1 MATLDASFDN
11 IFVHPLDTVEQLVEL
26 NEWPFDRRNHE
37 EIAVQ
42 IPGNWCDYSL
52 YFAWNDDMEAMHF
65 TCAFDMRIA
74 SDRRE
79 QASVLLSTIN
89 EKLWLGHFCMWGQEA
104 LPMFRATV
112 LLKGHPGL
120 TVQQA
125 EDLVETAIIECE
137 RFYPAFQH
145 VIWGGKTAKEAV
157 EAAMIET
164 TGEA

>member
-1 MATLDASFDN
+1 MATLNTSFEN
-11 IFVHPLDTVEQLVEL
+11 AFVHPLDTVEHFVEL

-37 EIAVQ
+37 EMAVQ
-42 IPGNWCDYSL
+42 IPGSWCDYNL
-52 YFAWNDDMEAMHF
+52 YFCWNSGMEAMHF

-74 SDRRE
+74 NEKRE
-79 QASVLLSTIN
+79 QASVLLSTLN

-104 LPMFRATV
+104 LPMFRATM
-112 LLKGHPGL
+112 LLRGHLGL

-125 EDLVETAIIECE
+125 EDLVDTAIIECE

-145 VIWGGKTAKEAV
+145 VIWGGKTAREAV

-164 TGEA
+164 AGEA